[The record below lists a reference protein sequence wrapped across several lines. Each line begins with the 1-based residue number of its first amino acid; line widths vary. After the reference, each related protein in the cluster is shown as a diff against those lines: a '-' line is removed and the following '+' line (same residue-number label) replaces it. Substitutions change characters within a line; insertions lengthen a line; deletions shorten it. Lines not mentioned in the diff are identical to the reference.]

1 VNHEPSGEATVRPGY
16 DPELEASLSVS
27 GVYVLD
33 FAPQTLATV
42 QEDLRRMAR
51 SIRTELE
58 QEGYRI
64 DDVVATAPDGATV
77 TLHHIW
83 RADSREPRPC
93 IVYIHGGGMVLGT
106 PWDGVADFRRWLA
119 DFGASVVT
127 IDYRLAP
134 EVSAPWLVEDCY
146 AALCEVY
153 ARAGEWGIDPEALV
167 IAGMSAGGGLAA
179 GTAQLARDRG
189 GPPLCGQLLLA
200 PMLDPTAAGD
210 SARQLPDS
218 PWSRAEN
225 AAAWRLVLD
234 GADPQTVGANAPAWA
249 SSLGG
254 LPPALLEVGSAEIFR
269 SEVIDYASRIWAVGG
284 DAELHV
290 WSGAF
295 HAFTAYPHAAVTQ
308 GALATRTNW
317 LARRLGRVLSDS
329 PAVDAATASS
339 PPS

>member
-1 VNHEPSGEATVRPGY
+1 MTLENKAEGPVRPDY
-16 DPELEASLSVS
+16 DPELEASLRVS

-33 FAPQTLATV
+33 FAPETLSTV
-42 QEDLRRMAR
+42 QNDLRRMAL
-51 SIRTELE
+51 SIRAELE
-58 QEGYRI
+58 EEGYFI
-64 DDVVATAPDGATV
+64 DDFVTMAPDGAAV
-77 TLHHIW
+77 SLHHI
-83 RADSREPRPC
+83 RRPDSREPRPC
-93 IVYIHGGGMVLGT
+93 VVYIHGGGMVVGT
-106 PWDGVADFRRWLA
+106 PWDGVAEFRRWLTEF
-119 DFGASVVT
+119 DASVVT
-127 IDYRLAP
+127 IDYRLAT

-153 ARAGEWGIDPEALV
+153 ARASEWGIDPDALV

-210 SARQLPDS
+210 SAHQQPDS

-225 AAAWRLVLD
+225 MTAWGLVLD
-234 GADPQTVGANAPAWA
+234 GIDPETAGANAPAWA
-249 SSLGG
+249 SNLSN
-254 LPPALLEVGSAEIFR
+254 LPPALLEVGSSEIFR

-295 HAFTAYPHAAVTQ
+295 HGFSAYPHAAVTQ
-308 GALATRTNW
+308 GALAARTNW
-317 LARRLGRVLSDS
+317 LARRLGRVLLDP
-329 PAVDAATASS
+329 PAANAEERASS
-339 PPS
+339 PA

>member
-1 VNHEPSGEATVRPGY
+1 MNHEPNAQRTVRPDY

-33 FAPQTLATV
+33 FGPETLSTV
-42 QEDLRRMAR
+42 QQDLRRMSL
-51 SIRTELE
+51 SIRAELE
-58 QEGYRI
+58 QADYRI
-64 DDVVATAPDGATV
+64 DDVVTTAPDGAQV

-83 RADSREPRPC
+83 REDTREPRPC

-106 PWDGVADFRRWLA
+106 PWDGVADFRRWIA

-127 IDYRLAP
+127 VDYRLAT

-146 AALCEVY
+146 AALCEVL
-153 ARAGEWGIDPEALV
+153 ARASEWAIDPEALV
-167 IAGMSAGGGLAA
+167 VAGMSAGGGLAA

-189 GPPLCGQLLLA
+189 GPSLCGQLLLA
-200 PMLDPTAAGD
+200 PMLDPAAEGD

-225 AAAWRLVLD
+225 TAAWGLVLD
-234 GADPQTVGANAPAWA
+234 GADARTAGANAPAWA
-249 SSLGG
+249 SSLDG
-254 LPPALLEVGSAEIFR
+254 LPPAFLEVGSAELFR
-269 SEVIDYASRIWAVGG
+269 SEVVDYATRIWAVGG

-295 HAFTAYPHAAVTQ
+295 HGFSAYPHAAVTQ
-308 GALATRTNW
+308 GALAARSNW
-317 LARRLGRVLSDS
+317 LARRLGRVLPDLPS
-329 PAVDAATASS
+329 VDAEDRS
-339 PPS
+339 PHPA